1 MAINPFKA
9 GRAVGKGITYLTK
22 LGSKIG
28 KSVGGAVDKLGA
40 GTRSTQASVIKGARG
55 ARDAVNTAGR
65 GVAQAGRDARRGYD
79 VGRKGGLTLSDVAD
93 PMPKKSSS
101 VNKLPSLNEWMNT
114 RGKGMIRNPMT
125 MPGNKPSGM
134 DNTGRYKT
142 VGDAYKAIG
151 RDNAGRIS
159 NAKNIKDG
167 MARRGV
173 KNPGIT
179 MKYQTAENVKA
190 AARGAGSPGSNGK
203 NWAVPV
209 KNPELGWGDRGTVPK
224 RFKNAMTKGS
234 GGIINKPPGGKRP
247 ASGAGDYMSNSPKG
261 NKYTIGPRYSDDV
274 FAAREVAKH
283 GSRMAS
289 KNRRAGIITAGS
301 VAAGYGVHKG
311 NEALQNHYQRQK
323 NASR

>member
-125 MPGNKPSGM
+125 MPGNKPS
-134 DNTGRYKT
+134 
-142 VGDAYKAIG
+142 
-151 RDNAGRIS
+151 
-159 NAKNIKDG
+159 
-167 MARRGV
+167 V

-190 AARGAGSPGSNGK
+190 AARAKGGSNYNDPNRAKAFDEKMRKYLPGG
-203 NWAVPV
+203 PQ
-209 KNPELGWGDRGTVPK
+209 NPERGWGDRGTVPK

-247 ASGAGDYMSNSPKG
+247 ASGAGDYMSNSPRG
-261 NKYTIGPRYSDDV
+261 NNYKIGARVSDDQ
-274 FAAREVAKH
+274 FAAREIAKN
-283 GSRMAS
+283 SRGGMS

>member
-1 MAINPFKA
+1 MSIFNA
-9 GRAVGKGITYLTK
+9 GRSVGKGVRYLTQ

-28 KSVGGAVDKLGA
+28 KGLKAGASSVGQSVGKGVDSIGAA
-40 GTRSTQASVIKGARG
+40 TRNTQAATIKGARG
-55 ARDAVNTAGR
+55 ARDAVNSAGAAAGR
-65 GVAQAGRDARRGYD
+65 AASDARRGYD

-93 PMPKKSSS
+93 PMPKKTSSGR
-101 VNKLPSLNEWMNT
+101 KLPSLNEWMNT

-159 NAKNIKDG
+159 NAKNISDG
-167 MARRGV
+167 TARR
-173 KNPGIT
+173 
-179 MKYQTAENVKA
+179 
-190 AARGAGSPGSNGK
+190 AR
-203 NWAVPV
+203 
-209 KNPELGWGDRGTVPK
+209 KNPELGWGDRSSVPD
-224 RFKNAMTKGS
+224 RYKNYMTKPKPSSG

>member
-93 PMPKKSSS
+93 PMPTKSSGPS
-101 VNKLPSLNEWMNT
+101 RAKQSLSDWVNSH
-114 RGKGMIRNPMT
+114 GKGMIRNPMT

-190 AARGAGSPGSNGK
+190 AARGKGGSNYNMIPNPVPSRFRNSMKKVGGK
-203 NWAVPV
+203 TA
-209 KNPELGWGDRGTVPK
+209 
-224 RFKNAMTKGS
+224 GS
-234 GGIINKPPGGKRP
+234 GGIINKPPGRP
-247 ASGAGDYMSNSPKG
+247 TAGAGDYMSNSPKG
-261 NKYTIGPRYSDDV
+261 NNYKIGARISDDQ
-274 FAAREVAKH
+274 FAAREIAKN
-283 GSRMAS
+283 SRGGMS